1 MTSIELL
8 ETSSEITLKNIHEV
22 EKKISVLSDKQL
34 KWRPN
39 EQTWSINEIFSHL
52 NEYVKYYHTV
62 FTTKIANTKFT
73 EPKAQYISS
82 PLGKSAWKSM
92 QLGVAKNIK
101 RKFNAPRN
109 YNPSV
114 NKSLLNDDAVPFF
127 IQSQK
132 ELMDIIDKAKFV
144 NIQRVKVPISISKFI
159 RLRLGDALLFV
170 IYHNERHVYQ
180 ALNLLQHR
188 AFPKD

>member
-52 NEYVKYYHTV
+52 NEYVKYYHQV
-62 FTTKIANTKFT
+62 FTTKISTTKFT
-73 EPKAQYISS
+73 EPKSQYISS

-101 RKFNAPRN
+101 RKFNTPRN

-144 NIQRVKVPISISKFI
+144 NIQRVIVPISISKFI

>member
-8 ETSSEITLKNIHEV
+8 ETSSEITLKNIHDV

-52 NEYVKYYHTV
+52 NEYVKYYHQV
-62 FTTKIANTKFT
+62 FATKISTTKFT
-73 EPKAQYISS
+73 EPKSQYISS

-159 RLRLGDALLFV
+159 RLRLGDAFLFV

>member
-52 NEYVKYYHTV
+52 NEYVKYYHHV
-62 FTTKIANTKFT
+62 FATKISTTKFT
-73 EPKAQYISS
+73 EPKSQYISS

-101 RKFNAPRN
+101 RKFNSPRN
-109 YNPSV
+109 YNPSI
-114 NKSLLNDDAVPFF
+114 NKSVLNDDAVPFF

>member
-1 MTSIELL
+1 
-8 ETSSEITLKNIHEV
+8 
-22 EKKISVLSDKQL
+22 
-34 KWRPN
+34 
-39 EQTWSINEIFSHL
+39 
-52 NEYVKYYHTV
+52 
-62 FTTKIANTKFT
+62 
-73 EPKAQYISS
+73 
-82 PLGKSAWKSM
+82 M

-101 RKFNAPRN
+101 RKFNSPRN

-114 NKSLLNDDAVPFF
+114 NKSLLNDDTVPFF
-127 IQSQK
+127 IHSQK

>member
-1 MTSIELL
+1 
-8 ETSSEITLKNIHEV
+8 
-22 EKKISVLSDKQL
+22 
-34 KWRPN
+34 
-39 EQTWSINEIFSHL
+39 
-52 NEYVKYYHTV
+52 
-62 FTTKIANTKFT
+62 
-73 EPKAQYISS
+73 
-82 PLGKSAWKSM
+82 M

-114 NKSLLNDDAVPFF
+114 NKSLLNDDSVPFF